1 MKKEAITIALT
12 GNPNSGK
19 TTIFNNLTGTRQHV
33 GNWPGVTVE
42 KKMGTVIHNGHR
54 LQVVDLPGTYSLT
67 AYSIEEIVAR
77 RFLVDSKP
85 DVVVDIVDA
94 SNLERNLYLA
104 TQLIEMGVKLILA
117 LNMADVAQA
126 RGHEI
131 DADSLG
137 TLLGVPV
144 VFTIGTKNQG
154 MKELLDKVVEVVED
168 RDTLSRHIH
177 ISYGHELE
185 KEIKKIQ
192 DVIWRDPSIG
202 ERFSTRWL
210 AVKLLENDAAVQERV
225 GSLGEI
231 GKQILAQAEASRE
244 RLAEFY
250 KDDAEMVLT
259 DQRYGFIGGALK
271 EVLKVSAKSKFDLS
285 RQVDLVLTNRILG
298 FPVFIFFIWAMF
310 QLTFTVGA
318 YPMEWIDAG
327 VSLLGALVTALLP
340 AGLLQDLL
348 VNGIIAGVG
357 SVIIFLPNILILFFC
372 IAVFEDTGYLA
383 RAAFIMDRVMHVIG
397 LHGKAFIPLLM
408 GFGCNVP
415 AIMATRTLESERDR
429 LLSILINPLISCSA
443 RLPVYILLAGTFF
456 GASAGNVIFSIY
468 ALGIALAIAMGKLF
482 SVTLFRGDI
491 APFVMELPPYRA
503 PTLKSLLIHMWDRS
517 QVFLR
522 KMSGVILVG
531 SILVWV
537 LGSFPR
543 SPDLHRG
550 QAVERGVTS
559 ATQERVLTVTE
570 SQQPVSP
577 AVTENNLKNSDPDNE
592 LARLESSFLGQLGH
606 LIQPIFAPLGFDWR
620 TSVAV
625 LTGFVAKEIV
635 VSTLGVLYA
644 AGADVNEE
652 SEALRRSLRTSG
664 ITPLGAYALMAF
676 VLIYIPCLATVAV
689 IRRETNSWKWTGLS
703 ISYSLVLA
711 WVVSFLIYQGGR
723 IIGTGIAGITSIGLG
738 LGIELHKVRQ
748 TVARQFRWRSESA
761 IRQ

>member
-1 MKKEAITIALT
+1 MKKEATTIALT

-104 TQLIEMGVKLILA
+104 TQLIEMGVKLILV

-131 DADSLG
+131 DADRLG

-154 MKELLDKVVEVVED
+154 MKELLDKVLEVVED
-168 RDTLSRHIH
+168 RDTVSRHIH
-177 ISYGHELE
+177 ISYGYELE

-192 DVIWRDPSIG
+192 DVIWRDPSVG

-210 AVKLLENDAAVQERV
+210 AVKLLENDEAVQERV
-225 GSLGEI
+225 RSLGEI

-271 EVLKVSAKSKFDLS
+271 EVLKVSAKSKLDLS
-285 RQVDLVLTNRILG
+285 RQVDLFLTNRILG

-327 VSLLGALVTALLP
+327 VTWLGAVVIALLP

-383 RAAFIMDRVMHVIG
+383 RAAFIMDRVMHIIG
-397 LHGKAFIPLLM
+397 LHGKSFIPLLM
-408 GFGCNVP
+408 GFGCNAP

-468 ALGIALAIAMGKLF
+468 ALGIALAISMGKLF
-482 SVTLFRGDI
+482 SVTLFRGDM

-517 QVFLR
+517 QIFLR

-531 SILVWV
+531 SILIWV
-537 LGSFPR
+537 LSSFPR

-550 QAVERGVTS
+550 QAVERGATS
-559 ATQERVLTVTE
+559 ATQQRVLTVAE

-577 AVTENNLKNSDPDNE
+577 STPEDYLKNSDLSNE
-592 LARLESSFLGQLGH
+592 MARLESSFLGRLGH

-652 SEALRRSLRTSG
+652 SDALRRSLRASG
-664 ITPLGAYALMAF
+664 MTPLGAYTLMAF

-689 IRRETNSWKWTGLS
+689 IRRETNSWKWTGFS
-703 ISYSLVLA
+703 IGYSLVLA
-711 WVVSFLIYQGGR
+711 WMVSFLIYQGGR
-723 IIGTGIAGITSIGLG
+723 IVGLG
-738 LGIELHKVRQ
+738 
-748 TVARQFRWRSESA
+748 
-761 IRQ
+761 

>member
-1 MKKEAITIALT
+1 VKKEATTIALT

-42 KKMGTVIHNGHR
+42 KKVGTVIHNGHR

-154 MKELLDKVVEVVED
+154 MKELLDKVLEVVED
-168 RDTLSRHIH
+168 RDTVSRHIH

-231 GKQILAQAEASRE
+231 GKEIMAQAETSRE
-244 RLAEFY
+244 RLTAFY
-250 KDDAEMVLT
+250 KDDPEMVLT

-271 EVLKVSAKSKFDLS
+271 EVLKITSRTKFDLS

-310 QLTFTVGA
+310 QLTFTLGA

-327 VSLLGALVTALLP
+327 VSLFGAVVTALLP

-372 IAVFEDTGYLA
+372 IALFEDTGYLA
-383 RAAFIMDRVMHVIG
+383 RAAFIMDRVMHIIG
-397 LHGKAFIPLLM
+397 LHGKSFIPLLM

-482 SVTLFRGDI
+482 SVTLFRGDM

-517 QVFLR
+517 QIFLR

-550 QAVERGVTS
+550 QAVERGATS
-559 ATQERVLTVTE
+559 ATQESVLTVTE

-577 AVTENNLKNSDPDNE
+577 AGTENNLKNSDPDNE
-592 LARLESSFLGQLGH
+592 MARLESSFLGQLGH

-689 IRRETNSWKWTGLS
+689 IRRETNSWKWTVFS

-723 IIGTGIAGITSIGLG
+723 IIGLG
-738 LGIELHKVRQ
+738 
-748 TVARQFRWRSESA
+748 
-761 IRQ
+761 

>member
-1 MKKEAITIALT
+1 VKKEAITIALT

-42 KKMGTVIHNGHR
+42 KKVGTVIHNGHR
-54 LQVVDLPGTYSLT
+54 LRVVDLPGTYSLT

-117 LNMADVAQA
+117 LNMADMAQA

-131 DADSLG
+131 DADGLG

-154 MKELLDKVVEVVED
+154 MKELLDKVLEVVED
-168 RDTLSRHIH
+168 RDTVSRHIH

-192 DVIWRDPSIG
+192 DVIWRDLSIG

-210 AVKLLENDAAVQERV
+210 GVKLLENDAGVQERV
-225 GSLGEI
+225 RSLGEI
-231 GKQILAQAEASRE
+231 GKEIMAQAETSRE
-244 RLAEFY
+244 RLTTFY
-250 KDDAEMVLT
+250 KDDPEMVLT
-259 DQRYGFIGGALK
+259 EQRYGFIGGALK
-271 EVLKVSAKSKFDLS
+271 EVLKITPRTKFDLS
-285 RQVDLVLTNRILG
+285 RQIDLVLTNRILG
-298 FPVFIFFIWAMF
+298 FPIFIFFIWAMF
-310 QLTFTVGA
+310 QATFTLGA

-327 VSLLGALVTALLP
+327 VSLLGAVVTWLLP

-372 IAVFEDTGYLA
+372 IALFEDTGYLA

-443 RLPVYILLAGTFF
+443 RLPVYIVLAGTFF
-456 GASAGNVIFSIY
+456 GASAGSVIFSIY
-468 ALGIALAIAMGKLF
+468 ALGIALAISMGKLF

-522 KMSGVILVG
+522 KMGGVILVG

-543 SPDLHRG
+543 SPDLYRG
-550 QAVERGVTS
+550 QAVERGVAS

-592 LARLESSFLGQLGH
+592 MARLESSFLGRLGH

-652 SEALRRSLRTSG
+652 SEALRRSLRASG
-664 ITPLGAYALMAF
+664 MTPLGAYAFMAF

-723 IIGTGIAGITSIGLG
+723 IIGLG
-738 LGIELHKVRQ
+738 
-748 TVARQFRWRSESA
+748 
-761 IRQ
+761 

>member
-1 MKKEAITIALT
+1 VKKEAITIALT

-168 RDTLSRHIH
+168 RDTVSRHIH

-271 EVLKVSAKSKFDLS
+271 EVLKVSAKSKLDLS
-285 RQVDLVLTNRILG
+285 RQVDLVLTNRFLG

-327 VSLLGALVTALLP
+327 VSLLGAVVTALLP

-517 QVFLR
+517 QIFLR

-592 LARLESSFLGQLGH
+592 LARLESSFLGRLGH

-723 IIGTGIAGITSIGLG
+723 IVGLG
-738 LGIELHKVRQ
+738 
-748 TVARQFRWRSESA
+748 
-761 IRQ
+761 

>member
-1 MKKEAITIALT
+1 MKKEEITIALT

-42 KKMGTVIHNGHR
+42 KKVGTVIHNGHR
-54 LQVVDLPGTYSLT
+54 LRVVDLPGTYSLT

-126 RGHEI
+126 RGHQI
-131 DADSLG
+131 DADNLG

-154 MKELLDKVVEVVED
+154 MEDLLDKVLEVVED
-168 RDTLSRHIH
+168 RDTVSRHIH

-192 DVIWRDPSIG
+192 DVIWQDPSIG

-210 AVKLLENDAAVQERV
+210 AVKLLENDEAVQERV
-225 GSLGEI
+225 RSLGEI
-231 GKQILAQAEASRE
+231 GEQILAQAEASRE
-244 RLAEFY
+244 RLSEFY

-271 EVLKVSAKSKFDLS
+271 EVLKVSGATKLDLS
-285 RQVDLVLTNRILG
+285 RQVDLILTNRILG
-298 FPVFIFFIWAMF
+298 FPIFIFFIWAMF
-310 QLTFTVGA
+310 QLTFTLGA

-327 VSLLGALVTALLP
+327 VSWIGVVVIALMP
-340 AGLLQDLL
+340 EGLLQDLL

-372 IAVFEDTGYLA
+372 IALFEDTGYLA
-383 RAAFIMDRVMHVIG
+383 RAAFIMDRVMHIIG
-397 LHGKAFIPLLM
+397 LHGKSFIPLLM
-408 GFGCNVP
+408 GFGCNAP

-468 ALGIALAIAMGKLF
+468 ALGIALAIVMGKLF

-517 QVFLR
+517 QIFLR

-543 SPDLHRG
+543 GADLHQG
-550 QAVERGVTS
+550 QTVERGAAST
-559 ATQERVLTVTE
+559 TQERVLNVAE
-570 SQQPVSP
+570 AQQPLPPSTPEDVP
-577 AVTENNLKNSDPDNE
+577 KDADLNSE
-592 LARLESSFLGQLGH
+592 MVRLESSFLGRLGH
-606 LIQPIFAPLGFDWR
+606 FIQPVFAPLGFDWR

-652 SEALRRSLRTSG
+652 SEALRRSLRASG
-664 ITPLGAYALMAF
+664 MTPLGAYALMAF

-689 IRRETNSWKWTGLS
+689 IRRETNSWKWTGFS
-703 ISYSLVLA
+703 IGYSLVLA
-711 WVVSFLIYQGGR
+711 WMVSFLIYQGGR
-723 IIGTGIAGITSIGLG
+723 IVGLG
-738 LGIELHKVRQ
+738 
-748 TVARQFRWRSESA
+748 
-761 IRQ
+761 

>member
-1 MKKEAITIALT
+1 VKKETITIALT

-42 KKMGTVIHNGHR
+42 KKMGTVIHNGQR

-131 DADSLG
+131 DAESLG
-137 TLLGVPV
+137 NLLGVPV

-154 MKELLDKVVEVVED
+154 MKELLDKVLEVVED
-168 RDTLSRHIH
+168 RDTVSRHIH

-192 DVIWRDPSIG
+192 DVIWRDPSVG

-210 AVKLLENDAAVQERV
+210 AVKLLENDTAVQERV
-225 GSLGEI
+225 RSLGEI
-231 GKQILAQAEASRE
+231 GKQTLAQAEASRE
-244 RLAEFY
+244 RLGEFY
-250 KDDAEMVLT
+250 RDDAEMVLT
-259 DQRYGFIGGALK
+259 EQRYGFIGGALK
-271 EVLKVSAKSKFDLS
+271 EVLKVSAKSKLDLS
-285 RQVDLVLTNRILG
+285 RQVDLFLTNRILG

-327 VSLLGALVTALLP
+327 VNWLGAFVSALLP

-348 VNGIIAGVG
+348 VDGIIAGVG

-397 LHGKAFIPLLM
+397 LHGKSFIPLLM
-408 GFGCNVP
+408 GFGCNAP

-456 GASAGNVIFSIY
+456 GASAGNIIFSIY

-482 SVTLFRGDI
+482 SVTLFRGDL

-517 QVFLR
+517 QIFLR

-537 LGSFPR
+537 LSSFPR
-543 SPDLHRG
+543 SADLPRG
-550 QAVERGVTS
+550 QAVERGAAS
-559 ATQERVLTVTE
+559 ANQERVLTVAE
-570 SQQPVSP
+570 SQQPASP
-577 AVTENNLKNSDPDNE
+577 SMPEDNLKNSDLNNE
-592 LARLESSFLGQLGH
+592 MARLESSFLGRLGH

-652 SEALRRSLRTSG
+652 SEALRRSLRATG
-664 ITPLGAYALMAF
+664 MTPLGAYTLMAF

-689 IRRETNSWKWTGLS
+689 IRRETNSWKWTGFS
-703 ISYSLVLA
+703 IGYSLVLA
-711 WVVSFLIYQGGR
+711 WMVSFLIYQGGR
-723 IIGTGIAGITSIGLG
+723 IIGLG
-738 LGIELHKVRQ
+738 
-748 TVARQFRWRSESA
+748 
-761 IRQ
+761 

>member
-1 MKKEAITIALT
+1 VKKEDITIALT

-42 KKMGTVIHNGHR
+42 KKVGTVIHNGHR
-54 LQVVDLPGTYSLT
+54 LRVVDLPGTYSLT

-85 DVVVDIVDA
+85 DVVVDIIDA

-126 RGHEI
+126 RGHQI

-154 MKELLDKVVEVVED
+154 MKDLLDKVLEVVED
-168 RDTLSRHIH
+168 RDTVSRHIH
-177 ISYGHELE
+177 ISYGHEIE

-192 DVIWRDPSIG
+192 DVIWQDPSIG

-210 AVKLLENDAAVQERV
+210 AVKLLENDEAVQDRAR
-225 GSLGEI
+225 SLGEI
-231 GKQILAQAEASRE
+231 GEQILTQAEASRG
-244 RLAEFY
+244 RLNEFY

-271 EVLKVSAKSKFDLS
+271 EVLKVSGKIRFDLS
-285 RQVDLVLTNRILG
+285 RQVDLILTNRLLG
-298 FPVFIFFIWAMF
+298 FPIFIFFIWAMF
-310 QLTFTVGA
+310 QLTFTLGA

-327 VSLLGALVTALLP
+327 VGWLGMVVTALMP
-340 AGLLQDLL
+340 EGLLQDLL

-372 IAVFEDTGYLA
+372 IALFEDTGYLA
-383 RAAFIMDRVMHVIG
+383 RAAFIMDRVMHIIG
-397 LHGKAFIPLLM
+397 LHGKSFIPLLM
-408 GFGCNVP
+408 GFGCNAP

-429 LLSILINPLISCSA
+429 LLSIMINPLISCSA

-517 QVFLR
+517 QIFLR

-543 SPDLHRG
+543 SADLQRG
-550 QAVERGVTS
+550 QNVERGATS
-559 ATQERVLTVTE
+559 PTQERVISLAE
-570 SQQPVSP
+570 SRQPMSAAANEDDP
-577 AVTENNLKNSDPDNE
+577 QNPELNMEMAQLEN
-592 LARLESSFLGQLGH
+592 SFLGRLGH
-606 LIQPIFAPLGFDWR
+606 FIQPIFAPLGFDWR

-644 AGADVNEE
+644 GGADANEE
-652 SEALRRSLRTSG
+652 SEALRRSLRASG
-664 ITPLGAYALMAF
+664 MTPLGAYALMAF

-689 IRRETNSWKWTGLS
+689 IRRETNSWKWTSFS
-703 ISYSLVLA
+703 IGYSLALA
-711 WVVSFLIYQGGR
+711 WVVSFLIYQGGT
-723 IIGTGIAGITSIGLG
+723 IVGLG
-738 LGIELHKVRQ
+738 
-748 TVARQFRWRSESA
+748 
-761 IRQ
+761 

>member
-77 RFLVDSKP
+77 RFLVDSKL

-168 RDTLSRHIH
+168 RDTVSRHIH

-271 EVLKVSAKSKFDLS
+271 EVLKVSAKSKLDLS

-327 VSLLGALVTALLP
+327 VSLLGAVVTALLP

-503 PTLKSLLIHMWDRS
+503 PTFKSLFIHMWDRS

-592 LARLESSFLGQLGH
+592 LARLESSFLGRLGH

-711 WVVSFLIYQGGR
+711 WVVSFLIYQGGKV
-723 IIGTGIAGITSIGLG
+723 LG
-738 LGIELHKVRQ
+738 LG
-748 TVARQFRWRSESA
+748 
-761 IRQ
+761 